1 MFRARNMGLDV
12 SAPAAMPA
20 LQPPRAPMPTPDPAS
35 LAPINFAPPTG
46 LVKDDLEKH
55 M

>member
-12 SAPAAMPA
+12 SAPSAMPA
-20 LQPPRAPMPTPDPAS
+20 LQPPRAPMPDPTN